1 MDLCKIVLYVFNP
14 NVIFV
19 FYDSVDMTSAI
30 QEIDRPCPFLMKCG
44 NCFHVVAGKSPFLY
58 VAGSTEALISLLAV
72 YYVFDLEWCKEVL
85 AVFLFIESELLE
97 RTTDQSK
104 SSNAVN
110 IFKNLL
116 HST

>member
-1 MDLCKIVLYVFNP
+1 
-14 NVIFV
+14 
-19 FYDSVDMTSAI
+19 MTSAI

-44 NCFHVVAGKSPFLY
+44 NRFHVVAGKSPFLY